1 MNRFKQIVSKIA
13 KWFGIPIQTKT
24 EQPKDYSEVSEISW
38 TAAIANRLATL
49 TMLDSDISI
58 KGNNL
63 RAKFIDNFTQD
74 YVDDRMSVA
83 AEVSLGTGD
92 CLIKPYTDGQRI
104 GVDIIANDSFVVCES
119 IGNYIKACII
129 KADEITIKAQKYERY
144 ETQRLRTVNGMSV
157 LFIYQQAYKNG
168 EPVPLSEVDTWANI
182 KPEMYIP
189 NVDRM
194 LFGRC
199 KCPTVNRENING
211 VNGVKV
217 TYGLDGVMQ
226 KAQEAYNRFNAEYES
241 KESFIFADSTLFKP
255 VATQVIK
262 PDGTLSTVLKPTF
275 AAGRDKIFMQVNNS
289 GTGVDS
295 KKLIQEYS
303 PNIRHESLETGL
315 EVNLKML
322 ELLAGLSAGI
332 LTKPVTTFAT
342 ATEMKAGLQ
351 NTFAFITKF
360 RKSLEKSTNDLLYA
374 VNVLCNANDITP
386 MGDWTAEFDW
396 SDGYIENMQ
405 DRFNQLMQAESIGA
419 IEKAEVRAWTMNED
433 LETAQSRTKEIAETE
448 PKIEFTGAE

>member
-1 MNRFKQIVSKIA
+1 
-13 KWFGIPIQTKT
+13 
-24 EQPKDYSEVSEISW
+24 
-38 TAAIANRLATL
+38 
-49 TMLDSDISI
+49 
-58 KGNNL
+58 
-63 RAKFIDNFTQD
+63 
-74 YVDDRMSVA
+74 
-83 AEVSLGTGD
+83 
-92 CLIKPYTDGQRI
+92 
-104 GVDIIANDSFVVCES
+104 
-119 IGNYIKACII
+119 
-129 KADEITIKAQKYERY
+129 
-144 ETQRLRTVNGMSV
+144 
-157 LFIYQQAYKNG
+157 
-168 EPVPLSEVDTWANI
+168 
-182 KPEMYIP
+182 
-189 NVDRM
+189 
-194 LFGRC
+194 
-199 KCPTVNRENING
+199 
-211 VNGVKV
+211 
-217 TYGLDGVMQ
+217 
-226 KAQEAYNRFNAEYES
+226 
-241 KESFIFADSTLFKP
+241 
-255 VATQVIK
+255 
-262 PDGTLSTVLKPTF
+262 F